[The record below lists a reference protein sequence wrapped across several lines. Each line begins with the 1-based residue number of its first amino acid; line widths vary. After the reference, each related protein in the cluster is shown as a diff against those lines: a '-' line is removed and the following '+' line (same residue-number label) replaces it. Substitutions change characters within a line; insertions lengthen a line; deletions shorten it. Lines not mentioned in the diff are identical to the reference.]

1 MRVVFDTNVA
11 ISALLFRH
19 GATAT
24 LRQAWIAGRFTPLT
38 DRPCTD
44 ELIRTLSYPKFEL
57 SPSDIHALLADY
69 LPFSQIVDTADHEAL
84 ELPLCRDP
92 DDQKF
97 LVLAELGQ
105 ADVLVTGDE
114 ALLALAG
121 STRFVI
127 ERPKDTLDRLASY
140 E

>member
-1 MRVVFDTNVA
+1 MRVVLDTNVV
-11 ISALLFRH
+11 ISAILFRH
-19 GATAT
+19 GPTVT
-24 LRQAWIAGRFTPLT
+24 LRQAWMAGHFRPLT

-44 ELIRTLSYPKFEL
+44 ELIRTLSYPKFQL

-69 LPFSQIVDTADHEAL
+69 LPFSEIVDKADHEAL

-97 LVLAELGQ
+97 LVLAELGR
-105 ADVLVTGDE
+105 ADVLVTGDK

-127 ERPKDTLDRLASY
+127 ERPKDILDRLASSR
-140 E
+140 